1 MTDSELFASF
11 LKKYKIKN
19 YSLERNKNQKY
30 VIFNKE
36 DNYYYKIFIR
46 NIPFTAKFNDL
57 HYFLFKLRQ

>member
-30 VIFNKE
+30 VMNHDDFM
-36 DNYYYKIFIR
+36 
-46 NIPFTAKFNDL
+46 FT
-57 HYFLFKLRQ
+57 QCVTI